1 MANDSHKKGI
11 RWFKGVLSNENITE
25 KQQEGEILIEEK
37 VIPNENLVQS
47 LVESNHAIL
56 AKDNQD
62 KIALDVIVSLE
73 NIIKDRQLLTYKNK
87 GLEEQL
93 QASNE
98 TINRFKQEQIKTEQL
113 LQEKSKEI
121 RELENNLTNKQ
132 MSYDQLLE
140 DYKEFQQTSKLEY
153 EKISNQLETQIT
165 KYNMLYEESSNTQYQ
180 SMLKINS
187 LEEKIRNLEIENEKY
202 TEQYQKIA
210 NEKADL
216 MKTINDFTERIAIHY
231 YVTLGTVVLFGAHH
245 EAFALALDGRH
256 PDRGLHRDPG
266 HRGDGLDRGG
276 EPALQGEAAGHVLAA
291 RAALEEHLGREV
303 VGRLRGHRGEQRP
316 EHPRVVPRAHDAPV
330 VLAHAFALLLRGERV
345 AAPRRAARRRP
356 APG

>member
-11 RWFKGVLSNENITE
+11 RWFKGVLSNENIIE

-37 VIPNENLVQS
+37 IIHTENPVHS
-47 LVESNHAIL
+47 LVENNNATLS
-56 AKDNQD
+56 KDNQD

-93 QASNE
+93 QSANE
-98 TINRFKQEQIKTEQL
+98 TINRFKQEQIKAEQL

-140 DYKEFQQTSKLEY
+140 DYKEYQLTAKLEY
-153 EKISNQLETQIT
+153 EKISNQLESQIM
-165 KYNMLYEESSNTQYQ
+165 KYNMLYDESSNTQYQ
-180 SMLKINS
+180 SMLKINA

-216 MKTINDFTERIAIHY
+216 MKTINDFTERMS
-231 YVTLGTVVLFGAHH
+231 FS
-245 EAFALALDGRH
+245 FK
-256 PDRGLHRDPG
+256 
-266 HRGDGLDRGG
+266 
-276 EPALQGEAAGHVLAA
+276 AATSNSSDS
-291 RAALEEHLGREV
+291 E
-303 VGRLRGHRGEQRP
+303 
-316 EHPRVVPRAHDAPV
+316 
-330 VLAHAFALLLRGERV
+330 
-345 AAPRRAARRRP
+345 
-356 APG
+356 

>member
-87 GLEEQL
+87 GIEEQL
-93 QASNE
+93 QAANE
-98 TINRFKQEQIKTEQL
+98 TINRFKQDQIKSEQQ
-113 LQEKSKEI
+113 LQEKNREI
-121 RELENNLTNKQ
+121 RDLENNLTNKQ

-153 EKISNQLETQIT
+153 EKISNQLENQIT

-216 MKTINDFTERIAIHY
+216 MKTINDFTERMS
-231 YVTLGTVVLFGAHH
+231 FS
-245 EAFALALDGRH
+245 FN
-256 PDRGLHRDPG
+256 
-266 HRGDGLDRGG
+266 
-276 EPALQGEAAGHVLAA
+276 AATSNSSDS
-291 RAALEEHLGREV
+291 E
-303 VGRLRGHRGEQRP
+303 
-316 EHPRVVPRAHDAPV
+316 
-330 VLAHAFALLLRGERV
+330 
-345 AAPRRAARRRP
+345 
-356 APG
+356 

>member
-25 KQQEGEILIEEK
+25 KQQEGEILIE
-37 VIPNENLVQS
+37 ENLVQS

-87 GLEEQL
+87 GIEEQL
-93 QASNE
+93 QAANE
-98 TINRFKQEQIKTEQL
+98 TINRFKQDQIKSEQQ
-113 LQEKSKEI
+113 LQEKNREI
-121 RELENNLTNKQ
+121 RDLENNLTNKQ

-153 EKISNQLETQIT
+153 EKISNQLENQIT

-216 MKTINDFTERIAIHY
+216 MKTINDFTERMS
-231 YVTLGTVVLFGAHH
+231 FS
-245 EAFALALDGRH
+245 FK
-256 PDRGLHRDPG
+256 
-266 HRGDGLDRGG
+266 
-276 EPALQGEAAGHVLAA
+276 AATSNSSDS
-291 RAALEEHLGREV
+291 E
-303 VGRLRGHRGEQRP
+303 
-316 EHPRVVPRAHDAPV
+316 
-330 VLAHAFALLLRGERV
+330 
-345 AAPRRAARRRP
+345 
-356 APG
+356 

>member
-25 KQQEGEILIEEK
+25 KLQEGEILIEEK

-47 LVESNHAIL
+47 LVENNHAIL
-56 AKDNQD
+56 AKDSQD
-62 KIALDVIVSLE
+62 KIALDAIVSLE

-93 QASNE
+93 QTSNE
-98 TINRFKQEQIKTEQL
+98 TINRFKQEQIKAEQL
-113 LQEKSKEI
+113 LQEKNKEI

-140 DYKEFQQTSKLEY
+140 DYKEYQLAAKLEY

-180 SMLKINS
+180 SMLKINA

-216 MKTINDFTERIAIHY
+216 MKTINDFTERMS
-231 YVTLGTVVLFGAHH
+231 FS
-245 EAFALALDGRH
+245 FK
-256 PDRGLHRDPG
+256 
-266 HRGDGLDRGG
+266 
-276 EPALQGEAAGHVLAA
+276 AATSNSSDS
-291 RAALEEHLGREV
+291 E
-303 VGRLRGHRGEQRP
+303 
-316 EHPRVVPRAHDAPV
+316 
-330 VLAHAFALLLRGERV
+330 
-345 AAPRRAARRRP
+345 
-356 APG
+356 

>member
-56 AKDNQD
+56 AKDSQD

-87 GLEEQL
+87 GIEEQL
-93 QASNE
+93 QAANE
-98 TINRFKQEQIKTEQL
+98 TINRFKQDQIKSEQQ
-113 LQEKSKEI
+113 LQEKNREI
-121 RELENNLTNKQ
+121 RDLENNLTNKQ

-153 EKISNQLETQIT
+153 EKISNQLENQIT

-187 LEEKIRNLEIENEKY
+187 LEEKIRNLEIENENY

-216 MKTINDFTERIAIHY
+216 MKTINDFTERMS
-231 YVTLGTVVLFGAHH
+231 FS
-245 EAFALALDGRH
+245 FK
-256 PDRGLHRDPG
+256 
-266 HRGDGLDRGG
+266 
-276 EPALQGEAAGHVLAA
+276 AATSNSSDS
-291 RAALEEHLGREV
+291 E
-303 VGRLRGHRGEQRP
+303 
-316 EHPRVVPRAHDAPV
+316 
-330 VLAHAFALLLRGERV
+330 
-345 AAPRRAARRRP
+345 
-356 APG
+356 

>member
-11 RWFKGVLSNENITE
+11 RWFKGVLSNENIIE

-37 VIPNENLVQS
+37 IIHTENPVHS
-47 LVESNHAIL
+47 LVENNNATLS
-56 AKDNQD
+56 KDNQD

-140 DYKEFQQTSKLEY
+140 DYKEYQLTAKLEY
-153 EKISNQLETQIT
+153 EKISNQLESQIM
-165 KYNMLYEESSNTQYQ
+165 KYNMLYDESSNTQYQ
-180 SMLKINS
+180 SMLKINA
-187 LEEKIRNLEIENEKY
+187 LEDKIRNLEIENEKY
-202 TEQYQKIA
+202 TEQYKKIA

-216 MKTINDFTERIAIHY
+216 MKTINDFTERMS
-231 YVTLGTVVLFGAHH
+231 FS
-245 EAFALALDGRH
+245 FN
-256 PDRGLHRDPG
+256 
-266 HRGDGLDRGG
+266 
-276 EPALQGEAAGHVLAA
+276 AATSNSSDS
-291 RAALEEHLGREV
+291 E
-303 VGRLRGHRGEQRP
+303 
-316 EHPRVVPRAHDAPV
+316 
-330 VLAHAFALLLRGERV
+330 
-345 AAPRRAARRRP
+345 
-356 APG
+356 